1 MPQRH
6 PLEPGEW
13 TLVAPVPL
21 PGDGCRVGAC
31 RAVLTQGISPWAL
44 VTFGTHYSL
53 LQGVLEIAGC
63 LAVPL
68 ASTHEMSE
76 HTHSGDNHKRLQ
88 PSGNVPWWR
97 SCPRSPALGLVA
109 LQKRVF

>member
-1 MPQRH
+1 MPQRQ

-44 VTFGTHYSL
+44 VTFGTHSSL

-68 ASTHEMSE
+68 GGEAAPGALLWVWWLCKKGFS
-76 HTHSGDNHKRLQ
+76 RLTT
-88 PSGNVPWWR
+88 R
-97 SCPRSPALGLVA
+97 
-109 LQKRVF
+109 